1 MVALLFAYLKQN
13 RIDLIYIR
21 IVHIGTAF
29 YFGFLHIDDA
39 ADVENRIRLNF
50 LKPLQARG
58 EAIVE

>member
-1 MVALLFAYLKQN
+1 MVALLFAYLEQN

-39 ADVENRIRLNF
+39 ADVKI
-50 LKPLQARG
+50 ASG
-58 EAIVE
+58 

>member
-1 MVALLFAYLKQN
+1 MVALLFAYLEQN

-50 LKPLQARG
+50 LKPLQA
-58 EAIVE
+58 